1 MPLRKLNTL
10 VACLVGLLFGPASM
24 LFAQQPADEPLP
36 AGQPITKSP
45 DDVSKLFLGVKLRQ
59 RVQPEFASVRL
70 WRLAA
75 ATYGN
80 QVGVE
85 IADPEAAL
93 RTQLGLENE
102 SGVLVTGVSPES
114 AAAKAGIIQH
124 DLVLKIDD
132 QNISGAQQFNE
143 LMGSLQGKAVQFHI
157 LRKGKPA
164 AISVTLPKS
173 PVYEILDN
181 GSLVEDEIAVTRFP
195 AAQSL
200 AAALALNHVAAQ
212 RHYRIGVTLAEADDV
227 LRSQLRLA
235 AGEGLVVTD
244 VLADSPAAK
253 AGILQHDVLTKLDG
267 KRLTAVDTVNAQIQE
282 IKDRAVPVALFR
294 TGSELVLTVTPR
306 LTDEGSYRLSV
317 LRHYNDLVRIRL
329 EAADLALQETQAK
342 AIVPESAA
350 RPPAAAQLA
359 EVKKQLA
366 DLQKAIEG
374 LEATIQS
381 ESANK
386 QQPSVEG
393 K

>member
-1 MPLRKLNTL
+1 LPCKL
-10 VACLVGLLFGPASM
+10 
-24 LFAQQPADEPLP
+24 
-36 AGQPITKSP
+36 PIS
-45 DDVSKLFLGVKLRQ
+45 SL
-59 RVQPEFASVRL
+59 
-70 WRLAA
+70 
-75 ATYGN
+75 
-80 QVGVE
+80 
-85 IADPEAAL
+85 
-93 RTQLGLENE
+93 
-102 SGVLVTGVSPES
+102 
-114 AAAKAGIIQH
+114 
-124 DLVLKIDD
+124 
-132 QNISGAQQFNE
+132 NISGAQQFNE